1 MNMTEIDIIERFQ
14 ERVGIRQFCGQL
26 DEPTAVIQTWIDMRR
41 VYDGPV
47 PAAIERMVEQAKCSL
62 TKQS

>member
-1 MNMTEIDIIERFQ
+1 MTEADFIAHFN
-14 ERVGIRQFCGQL
+14 ERVGIKQFCGQL
-26 DEPTAVIQTWIDMRR
+26 DEPTAVIQTWLDMRR

>member
-1 MNMTEIDIIERFQ
+1 MTDTDIVERFQ
-14 ERVGIRQFCGQL
+14 ERVGIKQFCGQL
-26 DEPTAVIQTWIDMRR
+26 DEHTAVIQTYIDMRR

-47 PAAIERMVEQAKCSL
+47 PAAIERMVEQAKCLL